1 MKLRTGFAALT
12 LPFAMIATTA
22 YAQEAPAEATAAD
35 AAQSSEAAAEEE
47 ASGPWEIDGE
57 VGIHSDYRFRGIS
70 LSDKKPE
77 LTAELSVS
85 HESGFYGVAW
95 ASNVDLDGNKADEA
109 ELDLSVGWSNDVGP
123 VNLDVG
129 AVYYLYPGNGD
140 FNYFELY
147 ASAGYAIGEG
157 EVRAG
162 FAFAPSQDNIG
173 NTSNR
178 YWFASFDMPIGKSP
192 VSVHGSFGIEDGA
205 FADKKKDWLLGA
217 SYDIGS
223 GFTATLDYVDT
234 ARAYSPL
241 GKATVVAR
249 LTKSF

>member
-1 MKLRTGFAALT
+1 MKIRIGMAALA
-12 LPFAMIATTA
+12 LPFAMIATA
-22 YAQEAPAEATAAD
+22 AHAQDAPAEATAAD
-35 AAQSSEAAAEEE
+35 AAADAAAEEE

-57 VGIHSDYRFRGIS
+57 VGLHSDYRFRGIS
-70 LSDKKPE
+70 LSGKDPE
-77 LTAELSVS
+77 VTAELSIS

-95 ASNVDLDGNKADEA
+95 ASNVDLDDGDGDEA

-157 EVRAG
+157 EIRAG

-173 NTSNR
+173 NVSNR
-178 YWFASFDMPIGKSP
+178 YWFASFDMPIGKTP
-192 VSVHGSFGIEDGA
+192 ISVHGTFGIEDGA
-205 FADKKKDWLLGA
+205 FADRKKDWLIGA
-217 SYDIGS
+217 SYDLGS
-223 GFTATLDYVDT
+223 GFTGTLDYVDT
-234 ARAYSPL
+234 ARAFSSL